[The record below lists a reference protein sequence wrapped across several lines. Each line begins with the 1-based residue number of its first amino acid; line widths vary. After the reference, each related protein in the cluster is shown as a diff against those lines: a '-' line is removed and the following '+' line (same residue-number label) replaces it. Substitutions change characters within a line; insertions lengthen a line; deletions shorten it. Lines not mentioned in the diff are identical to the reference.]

1 MNLSICLLK
10 VIQNSL
16 FSEKKDANR
25 MFVVILKDIADFVFI
40 VILCEITEEKKNAN
54 KLNVIRQSEQGNR
67 CKKIGKIFFF
77 SNEAIR
83 CRSLMYH
90 LT

>member
-1 MNLSICLLK
+1 VNLSICLLK

-77 SNEAIR
+77 LE
-83 CRSLMYH
+83 
-90 LT
+90 

>member
-1 MNLSICLLK
+1 VNLSICLLK

-40 VILCEITEEKKNAN
+40 VILCEITEEKKTQTLILIKFRTRPIISFHLCIIFINQN
-54 KLNVIRQSEQGNR
+54 QSVLL
-67 CKKIGKIFFF
+67 C
-77 SNEAIR
+77 
-83 CRSLMYH
+83 CC
-90 LT
+90 

>member
-40 VILCEITEEKKNAN
+40 VILCEITEEKKTQTN
-54 KLNVIRQSEQGNR
+54 
-67 CKKIGKIFFF
+67 
-77 SNEAIR
+77 
-83 CRSLMYH
+83 
-90 LT
+90 